1 MYYLK
6 DNPCSVYCAHN
17 DKEHLL
23 LVDASL
29 VVINGEWQLEK
40 IDGGFAVSFTKER
53 INIRLLGHIIYDG
66 NYNRTLRRF
75 QNGEGIHLPDEASQ
89 IVQPVIEEI
98 VNEICKKKYYG
109 IDCSCIKC
117 KR

>member
-1 MYYLK
+1 MYYLR
-6 DNPCSVYCAHN
+6 DNLCSVYCAHN
-17 DKEHLL
+17 DEDHLL
-23 LVDASL
+23 LVDHAL
-29 VVINGEWQLEK
+29 VVINGEWQLRK
-40 IDGGFAVSFTKER
+40 TDDGFMVSFTKQR

-66 NYNRTLRRF
+66 DYNRTLRRF
-75 QNGEGIHLPDEASQ
+75 RNGEGKHFSDEPAQ

-109 IDCSCIKC
+109 IACSCAKC